1 MDQLGWGLRGG
12 GCTCRCSHAQDC
24 VCKPWGG
31 GYIKF
36 NDGFEGRRP
45 EPSRMCVTRGA
56 DGKSLLRTCPMPA
69 PCADFTSAA
78 ICTLQP
84 LAPLRPTSDAEGSRD
99 SALACTHTSW
109 PRIRALRR
117 RTMTI
122 SRAVREENRLRTGRR
137 HPSYAALV
145 ILSFLDIWRFGGGE
159 APRCM

>member
-1 MDQLGWGLRGG
+1 
-12 GCTCRCSHAQDC
+12 
-24 VCKPWGG
+24 
-31 GYIKF
+31 
-36 NDGFEGRRP
+36 
-45 EPSRMCVTRGA
+45 MCVTRGA
-56 DGKSLLRTCPMPA
+56 DGKSRLRTCPMPA

-137 HPSYAALV
+137 HPSYAALL
-145 ILSFLDIWRFGGGE
+145 ILSFLDIWRFFGGGE
-159 APRCM
+159 APEVYVVHLLYECWFGAERRARLFA